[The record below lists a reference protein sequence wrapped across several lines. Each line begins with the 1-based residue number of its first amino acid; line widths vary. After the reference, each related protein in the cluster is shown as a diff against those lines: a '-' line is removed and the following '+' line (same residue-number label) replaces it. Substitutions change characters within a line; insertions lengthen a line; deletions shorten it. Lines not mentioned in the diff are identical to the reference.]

1 MPTRVPLLNHPAETE
16 LFGDALTCEAWLP
29 AGFRVGEARQP
40 PAAAESL
47 LHALAV
53 AEDARGDD
61 TDDRKGEPS
70 ISFQRLEAKVDLLMN
85 LVGKLAR
92 QRDDAPPLRGLR
104 WSHLGLRLDATQP
117 FGLARGDAGVALIEP
132 ANWLSDHIELPARVL
147 ATSATADGL
156 HHLWLRFA
164 PLGAG
169 LADALER
176 HLFRLHRRQI
186 AEARLMARQ
195 AD

>member
-1 MPTRVPLLNHPAETE
+1 MPTRVPLLSHPAETE

-29 AGFRVGEARQP
+29 AGFRAGEARQP

-47 LHALAV
+47 LHALAI

-92 QRDDAPPLRGLR
+92 QRDDALPLRGLR
-104 WSHLGLRLDATQP
+104 WSHLGLRLDAAEP
-117 FGLARGDAGVALIEP
+117 FAIGQGEAATALIEP
-132 ANWLSDHIELPARVL
+132 ASWLSDYIELPARVL
-147 ATSATADGL
+147 ATSTTADGQ

>member
-1 MPTRVPLLNHPAETE
+1 MPTRVPLLTHPAETE

-29 AGFRVGEARQP
+29 AGFRAGEARQS

-92 QRDDAPPLRGLR
+92 QRDDALPLRGLR
-104 WSHLGLRLDATQP
+104 WSHLGLRLDAAQP
-117 FGLARGDAGVALIEP
+117 FAIGQGETVTALIEP
-132 ANWLSDHIELPARVL
+132 ASWLSDHIELPARVL
-147 ATSATADGL
+147 ATSATADGQ

-164 PLGAG
+164 PPGAG

-176 HLFRLHRRQI
+176 HLFRLHRRQV

-195 AD
+195 GD

>member
-117 FGLARGDAGVALIEP
+117 FGLAQGEAGVALVEP

>member
-1 MPTRVPLLNHPAETE
+1 MPTRVPMLSHPAETE

-29 AGFRVGEARQP
+29 AGFHAGEARQP

-61 TDDRKGEPS
+61 TDDRKSELPV
-70 ISFQRLEAKVDLLMN
+70 SFQRLEAKVDLLMN

-92 QRDDAPPLRGLR
+92 QREDALPLRGLR
-104 WSHLGLRLDATQP
+104 WSHLGLRLDAAQA
-117 FGLARGDAGVALIEP
+117 FGVAAGQAGLALIEP
-132 ANWLSDHIELPARVL
+132 ASWLSDHIELPATVL
-147 ATSATADGL
+147 ATSATADGQ

-195 AD
+195 TD

>member
-1 MPTRVPLLNHPAETE
+1 MPTRVPVLSHPAEAE

-29 AGFRVGEARQP
+29 AGFHAGEPRQP
-40 PAAAESL
+40 PAAAEAL

-61 TDDRKGEPS
+61 GDDRKSELPV
-70 ISFQRLEAKVDLLMN
+70 SFQRLEAKVDLLMN

-92 QRDDAPPLRGLR
+92 QREDALPLRALR
-104 WSHLGLRLDATQP
+104 WSHLGVRLDAAQP
-117 FGLARGDAGVALIEP
+117 FGVAEGNAGVVLIEP
-132 ANWLSDHIELPARVL
+132 AAWLSDHIELPARVL
-147 ATSATADGL
+147 AMSTTADGQ

-169 LADALER
+169 LADALDR